1 MPLGKLHTWEVAT
14 WENCRLGI
22 TPLEKYLTPFIK
34 RRLEEISIKCILEYR
49 IFQREWP
56 GNLKEEIKIENV
68 DIKEEIQEEILLSS
82 TVENTC
88 NVCMKEEDVKN
99 ESQGKP

>member
-1 MPLGKLHTWEVAT
+1 MGNCTFGKLPLGKIVAWDVLH
-14 WENCRLGI
+14 
-22 TPLEKYLTPFIK
+22 LTPFIK

>member
-1 MPLGKLHTWEVAT
+1 MA
-14 WENCRLGI
+14 
-22 TPLEKYLTPFIK
+22 
-34 RRLEEISIKCILEYR
+34 
-49 IFQREWP
+49 